1 MGETMTIRIANLLVG
16 AIFLLLNMSAPPA
29 WSAASLSSVA
39 RFAIPAGSLPGA
51 LHKFTEQSGIQVTS
65 PSDLVDMKQTG
76 GVSGDLPAA
85 QALTQLLMGTQLEY
99 DTIDQRT
106 VSIHKSGHAAAL
118 AAGTDNYVRTASA
131 APPGGGLSSTEGA
144 GVYSD
149 ASVAVLE
156 EVVVTARR
164 REERAQSVPASITAY
179 SEKDLKAHNIT
190 DQGSL
195 ANNTPSLVAIAS
207 GQPAETGGFAIR
219 GQGPAFGAT
228 PGTIG
233 YFAEVPNGVLA
244 LDGRAGTYYDLASVQ
259 VLKGP
264 QGTLFGKNATG
275 GNVMFEPQRPTSE
288 FGGYIQ
294 AQGGNFSDREFEG
307 ALNLPLFSDKALL
320 RVSGAYAR
328 RNGYTHDVGPL
339 FAGKDYD
346 NLGYESFRVEL
357 LLRPIASLEN
367 YTIYRYYHSSDNG
380 PGTSEIAF
388 NPNAGTAPFL
398 INTFF
403 PNQLNLLAAQTG
415 RSHRDVAYNIDEYDR
430 SNFDQLIN
438 TTTFTI
444 NEAAKLKNII
454 SYSKTEYSYG
464 YDYDATVSPIAG
476 QASPNGY
483 TEAEVYYTE
492 ELQLQGRLFNDALQ
506 YVVGG
511 FMDRQWPK
519 EPSLGEFDY
528 FPTTILLGGPLVA
541 GQQTGTRSHAEFTQL
556 TYDLGKTF
564 PVLDGL
570 SVTGGYR
577 YTHDELSQS
586 SYFVAPP
593 FTGGNGKW
601 NYGSYSFGVDYKIA
615 PQVLTYVAVRSAY
628 KAGGLNSQLPVDSP
642 FATFRPEELK
652 DVEVGLKGDF
662 KFDGMAA
669 RINIDVYR
677 GDYTNIQRTTNVV
690 SQGVLVNVT
699 NNAARGRIS
708 GLEWEG
714 VFLPIPSIEL
724 ATLYAYTDAKYTE
737 VDSAEAALILDGAP
751 FPYVSRN
758 KGSLS
763 ARYRLPLPKT
773 VGDVGVMGVFSYQS
787 SQAIAQTNQT
797 VFPFLP
803 GYGVV
808 NARLDWRDVYQSSVD
823 VSAFVTNLTNRTY
836 PIGQFDAYETFGFVT
851 RTYGPPRMYGVQ
863 VRYAFGKSP

>member
-1 MGETMTIRIANLLVG
+1 MSNRIANLLL
-16 AIFLLLNMSAPPA
+16 AALFLIINTWAQPA
-29 WSAASLSSVA
+29 WSASGLTTVA

-51 LHKFTEQSGIQVTS
+51 LHLFTEQSGVQVTS
-65 PSDLVDMKQTG
+65 PSDLVDTKQSA

-85 QALTQLLMGTQLEY
+85 QALTQLLIGTQLEF
-99 DTIDQRT
+99 DAIDQRT
-106 VSIHKSGHAAAL
+106 VSIRKMGHSAAT
-118 AAGTDNYVRTASA
+118 AGGSVGYVRTASA
-131 APPGGGLSSTEGA
+131 APLSATSAEATPVAGTTGVSQSSEGR
-144 GVYSD
+144 
-149 ASVAVLE
+149 LE

-179 SEKDLKAHNIT
+179 SEQDLKVHNIT

-207 GQPAETGGFAIR
+207 GQPPETGGFAIR

-233 YFAEVPNGVLA
+233 YFAEVPNSGALA
-244 LDGRAGTYYDLASVQ
+244 LDGRPGTYYDLASVE

-275 GNVMFEPQRPTSE
+275 GNVMFEPQRPTNE

-294 AQGGNFSDREFEG
+294 AQWGNFSDRALEG
-307 ALNLPLFSDKALL
+307 AINLPLLTDRILL
-320 RVSGAYAR
+320 RVSGAYER
-328 RNGYTHDVGPL
+328 REGYTHDVGPL
-339 FAGKDYD
+339 FGGKTYD

-357 LLRPIASLEN
+357 LLKPIDNLEN

-388 NPNAGTAPFL
+388 NPNAGAAPFL

-403 PNQLNLLAAQTG
+403 PNQLSYFAQQKG
-415 RSHRDVAYNIDEYDR
+415 RGPRNVSYNINEYDR
-430 SNFDQLIN
+430 SNFDELVN

-444 NEAAKLKNII
+444 NDAAKLKNII
-454 SYSKTEYSYG
+454 SYTKAEDSYG
-464 YDYDATVSPIAG
+464 YDYDASVSPIAG
-476 QASPNGY
+476 QSSPGSY
-483 TEAEVYYTE
+483 TLAETYYTE

-506 YVVGG
+506 YVAGG
-511 FMDRQWPK
+511 FMDRAWPTT
-519 EPSLGEFDY
+519 PSIGKFDY
-528 FPTTILLGGPLVA
+528 FPTTIFLGGPLVA
-541 GQQTGTRSHAEFTQL
+541 GQTQGEKSHAEFIQA
-556 TYDLGKTF
+556 TYDLGKNI
-564 PVLDGL
+564 PALDGL
-570 SVTGGYR
+570 SVTAGYR
-577 YTHDELSQS
+577 YTHDEFSQA

-593 FTGGNGKW
+593 YTGGTGKW
-601 NYGSYSFGVDYKIA
+601 NYGSYSFGVDYKVA
-615 PQVLTYVAVRSAY
+615 PDVLTYVAVRSAY
-628 KAGGLNSQLPVDSP
+628 KAGGLNSQLPAGSA

-652 DVEVGLKGDF
+652 DVEVGIKGDF

-669 RINIDVYR
+669 RVNLDVYR

-690 SQGVLVNVT
+690 SNGVLINVT

-714 VFLPIPSIEL
+714 VFLPIPSVEL
-724 ATLYAYTDAKYTE
+724 STLYAYTDAKYTK
-737 VDSAEAALILDGAP
+737 VDSSEAALILNGAP

-773 VGDVGVMGVFSYQS
+773 VGDLGIMGIFTYQS
-787 SQAIAQTNQT
+787 SQSIAQTNQT
-797 VFPFLP
+797 VYPYLP
-803 GYGVV
+803 GYGLG
-808 NARLDWRDVYQSSVD
+808 NARLDWRGVFQSPVD
-823 VSAFVTNLTNRTY
+823 VSAFVTNLTNRIY
-836 PIGQFDAYETFGFVT
+836 PIGQFDAYKSFGFVT

-863 VRYAFGKSP
+863 VRYSFGK